1 MLIQIV
7 LFLLVFAAMPIW
19 KKLKI
24 NFGISLMISAVIIS
38 FIFGISPQQTVE
50 NFFMVFTTYGQIKN
64 VIIVTLIGAF
74 GMLLK
79 KYDFL
84 TKVNDALRH
93 LLSGKKAVMLTLPAV
108 IGLLSVPG
116 GAQLSAPFVDELGE
130 DLGVK
135 KDIRCVLNLTCR
147 HIATFLMPTSNSI
160 IVLIAAAPQVDMY
173 FLILLNIGFVVLMQA
188 FSYIFYARDIKEIK
202 EPLDKS
208 KIPHYIRQLVIY
220 LSPIY
225 MIIIFNGL
233 LKIELITSVLLA
245 FVIIFVLCGRNDV
258 KGYFDTFKGGLKAKT
273 FVMMV
278 GLFFIQN
285 TIKSADTL
293 INGFSDIFLN
303 SHGIVLALAIFGF
316 ALLIA
321 VTTGLSYPAIGVIMP
336 MIASLGLGTTEL
348 TIYAFFVFCCT
359 FIGYFFSPLHLCQLL
374 TMQAMGCKPK
384 NVYKE
389 YAKLIPAVSVSAFVL
404 FFVYRAVL
412 L

>member
-1 MLIQIV
+1 MLLQV
-7 LFLLVFAAMPIW
+7 LLFLAVFAVMPLW

-24 NFGISLMISAVIIS
+24 NFGFSLMISAVIIS
-38 FIFGISPQQTVE
+38 FIFGIEPHRTLR
-50 NFFMVFTTYGQIKN
+50 NFITVFTTYAQIKN

-84 TKVNDALRH
+84 TKVNEALQNM
-93 LLSGKKAVMLTLPAV
+93 LSGQKTVMMVLPAV
-108 IGLLSVPG
+108 VGLLSVPG

-130 DLGVK
+130 SLGVK

-160 IVLIAAAPQVDMY
+160 IVLIAAAPMVDMY
-173 FLILLNIGFVVLMQA
+173 FLILLNIGFVVLMQL
-188 FSYIFYARDIKEIK
+188 FSYLFYARDIKEVKVPI
-202 EPLDKS
+202 DKS
-208 KIPHYIRQLVIY
+208 KLPHYIKQLVIY

-225 MIIIFNGL
+225 MIIVFNGIFG
-233 LKIELITSVLLA
+233 IELITSVLLS
-245 FVIIFVLCGRNDV
+245 FVIIFLISGRNDA
-258 KGYFDTFKGGLKAKT
+258 KGYFETFRSGLKAKT

-293 INGFSDIFLN
+293 INGFSHIFLN
-303 SHGIVLALAIFGF
+303 NSGFILAVAIFAF
-316 ALLIA
+316 ALLIS

-336 MIASLGLGTTEL
+336 MVASLGLGSTEL
-348 TIYAFFVFCCT
+348 AIYAFFVFCCT

-374 TMQAMGCKPK
+374 TMQAMGCQPK
-384 NVYKE
+384 NVYRE
-389 YAKLIPAVSVSAFVL
+389 YLKLIPAVSVSVFVL
-404 FFVYRAVL
+404 FFAYQWIL

>member
-1 MLIQIV
+1 MALQIV
-7 LFLLVFAAMPIW
+7 LFLMVFAVMPLW

-24 NFGISLMISAVIIS
+24 NFAGSLFISAVIIN
-38 FIFGISPQQTVE
+38 FIFGISADKMLN
-50 NFFMVFTTYGQIKN
+50 NFISVFTTYAQIRN

-79 KYDFL
+79 KYDYL
-84 TKVNDALRH
+84 TKVNFALQNM
-93 LLSGKKAVMLTLPAV
+93 LSGKKAVMMVLPAV
-108 IGLLSVPG
+108 VGLLSVPG

-147 HIATFLMPTSNSI
+147 HIAAFLMPTSNTV
-160 IVLIAAAPQVDMY
+160 IVMIAAAPQVDMY
-173 FLILLNIGFVVLMQA
+173 FMILLNLGFVILMQL
-188 FSYIFYARDIKEIK
+188 FSYLFYARDIKEIK
-202 EPLDKS
+202 VPVDKS
-208 KIPHYIRQLVIY
+208 KLPLYAKQLLIY
-220 LSPIY
+220 LSPVY
-225 MIIIFNGL
+225 MIIVFNAIF
-233 LKIELITSVLLA
+233 KIELITSVLLS
-245 FVIIFVLCGRNDV
+245 FVIIFLVSGRTDT
-258 KGYFDTFKGGLKAKT
+258 KGYFETFKKGIKVNT

-293 INGFSDIFLN
+293 INGFSHIFVN
-303 SHGIVLALAIFGF
+303 NHGIVLALAIFAF
-316 ALLIA
+316 AMLIS

-348 TIYAFFVFCCT
+348 TIYASFVFVCT

-374 TMQAMGCKPK
+374 TMQAMGCQPK
-384 NVYKE
+384 TVYKE
-389 YAKLIPAVSVSAFVL
+389 YAKLIPVVSVCAFVL
-404 FFVYRAVL
+404 FFAYQAIL

>member
-1 MLIQIV
+1 MLLQIV
-7 LFLLVFAAMPIW
+7 LFLGVFAIMPLW
-19 KKLKI
+19 KKIKV
-24 NFGISLMISAVIIS
+24 NFGFSLMISAVIIS
-38 FIFGISPQQTVE
+38 FIFGIAPQKTAE
-50 NFFMVFTTYGQIKN
+50 NFVTVFTTYAQIKN

-74 GMLLK
+74 GLLLK

-84 TKVNDALRH
+84 TKVNDALQNM
-93 LLSGKKAVMLTLPAV
+93 LSGQKTVMMVLPAV
-108 IGLLSVPG
+108 VGLLSVPG

-130 DLGVK
+130 NLGVK

-147 HIATFLMPTSNSI
+147 HIATFLVPTSNSL
-160 IVLIAAAPQVDMY
+160 IVLVAAAPQVDMY
-173 FLILLNIGFVVLMQA
+173 FLILLNIGFVVLMQL
-188 FSYIFYARDIKEIK
+188 FSYLFYAKDIKEVRV
-202 EPLDKS
+202 PVDKS
-208 KIPHYIRQLVIY
+208 KIPHYIKQLIIY

-225 MIIIFNGL
+225 MIIVFNGVF
-233 LKIELITSVLLA
+233 KIELITSVLLS
-245 FVIIFVLCGRNDV
+245 FVMIFLICGRNDV
-258 KGYFDTFKGGLKAKT
+258 KGYFETFVKGIKLKT

-293 INGFSDIFLN
+293 INGFSDIFIT
-303 SHGIVLALAIFGF
+303 SHGIVLALAIYGF
-316 ALLIA
+316 AMLIA

-374 TMQAMGCKPK
+374 TMQAMGCQPK
-384 NVYKE
+384 NVYRE
-389 YAKLIPAVSVSAFVL
+389 YAKLIPVVSVCAFVL
-404 FFVYRAVL
+404 FFAYQWIL

>member
-1 MLIQIV
+1 MLVQII
-7 LFLLVFAAMPIW
+7 LFLAVFAVMPLW
-19 KKLKI
+19 KKIKV
-24 NFGISLMISAVIIS
+24 NFGVSLMISAVIIS
-38 FIFGISPQQTVE
+38 FIFGISPQKTAE
-50 NFFMVFTTYGQIKN
+50 NFFTVFTTYAQIKN
-64 VIIVTLIGAF
+64 VIIVTLIGSF

-79 KYDFL
+79 RYDFL
-84 TKVNDALRH
+84 TKVNDALRSIM
-93 LLSGKKAVMLTLPAV
+93 SGKKAVMMTLPAV

-147 HIATFLMPTSNSI
+147 HIATFIVPTSNSL

-173 FLILLNIGFVVLMQA
+173 FLILLNLGFVVLMQL

-202 EPLDKS
+202 EPVDRS
-208 KIPHYIRQLVIY
+208 KIPHYVKQLVIY

-225 MIIIFNGL
+225 MIIVFNGL
-233 LKIELITSVLLA
+233 FRIELITSVLLS
-245 FVIIFVLCGRNDV
+245 FVIIFILCGKNDI
-258 KGYFDTFKGGLKAKT
+258 KGYFETFIKGLKLKT

-293 INGFSDIFLN
+293 INGFSDIFLT
-303 SHGIVLALAIFGF
+303 SHGIVLAMAIFAF
-316 ALLIA
+316 AMLIA

-348 TIYAFFVFCCT
+348 TVYAFFVFCCT

-374 TMQAMGCKPK
+374 TMQAMGCQPK
-384 NVYKE
+384 NVYRE
-389 YAKLIPAVSVSAFVL
+389 YAKLIPTLSVCAFVL
-404 FFVYRAVL
+404 FFAYQWIL